1 MAPIYGIIFDLMG
14 TLATYTGSR
23 GELHAAWR
31 AGVGAVYRHLA
42 AGGFAAPPEAFARDV
57 QGAFDAMLARTGN
70 PREISVAAV
79 LAEVLPPHGFGRTP
93 EQIEAAERVYF
104 GPELAGWAALP
115 GAVEAVESL
124 NEEGYRLAVV
134 SNAPSHA
141 FVEEAVAR
149 IGLRPYFSPAMSSAR
164 AGARKP
170 DPRLFAAVA
179 AEWHLD
185 PANLV
190 VVGDGLASD
199 IAGAG
204 AAGMR
209 GVLVHRNAN
218 PDNAGYAGDAAPDAD
233 LAAIADLPA
242 LIARWQAASGP
253 DARPETGFVEDY

>member
-23 GELHAAWR
+23 DELHAAWR

-42 AGGFAAPPEAFARDV
+42 VAGFNAPPEAFTRDV
-57 QGAFDAMLARTGN
+57 QAAFDAILARTGN
-70 PREISVAAV
+70 PREISVADV
-79 LAEVLPPHGFGRTP
+79 LTQVLPRHGFAATP
-93 EQIEAAERVYF
+93 KQIEAAERAYF
-104 GPELAGWAALP
+104 APELAGWEALP

-134 SNAPSHA
+134 SNAPSHT
-141 FVEEAVAR
+141 FVEEVVAR
-149 IGLRPYFSPAMSSAR
+149 IGLRPYFSPVMSSAR

-170 DPRLFAAVA
+170 DPRLFQAVA
-179 AEWHLD
+179 TEWYLD

-190 VVGDGLASD
+190 VVGDGLAAD
-199 IAGAG
+199 IAGAR

-209 GVLVHRNAN
+209 GVLVHRDAN
-218 PDNAGYAGDAAPDAD
+218 PDNAGYAGDDAPDAA
-233 LAAIADLPA
+233 LAAIADLPV
-242 LIARWQAASGP
+242 LIAHWHTASGP